1 MEATLVDLQ
10 IGKFAAKRYG
20 VNYDYLSRMFDLSI
34 SGTEQMQR
42 MSIVIDLFQEM

>member
-1 MEATLVDLQ
+1 MEATLVDLE
-10 IGKFAAKRYG
+10 IGKFAAKRYRL
-20 VNYDYLSRMFDLSI
+20 NYGYLSCMFDLSI